1 MAFCFLLFSMTTL
14 LQLGV
19 YEALVLLVKDHSY
32 LNEYMYNSIQFLSK
46 ESVLHEVA
54 SY

>member
-19 YEALVLLVKDHSY
+19 YLFYENEEMIVAVNAILFNCVKKHEKNSGLQRG
-32 LNEYMYNSIQFLSK
+32 LNP
-46 ESVLHEVA
+46 
-54 SY
+54 